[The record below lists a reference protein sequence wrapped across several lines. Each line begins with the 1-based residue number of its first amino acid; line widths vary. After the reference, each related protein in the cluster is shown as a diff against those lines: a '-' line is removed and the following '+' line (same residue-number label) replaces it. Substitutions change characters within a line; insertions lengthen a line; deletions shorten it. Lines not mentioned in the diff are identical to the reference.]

1 MDNTS
6 SPKSAATNQTADQ
19 ALIADDPIAAF
30 RRAND
35 AFATVTN
42 DHASGRAGGPNP
54 SPFIQND
61 LVNLADS
68 MGSPD
73 NPQGA
78 GWGLSSQPIPS
89 GTNQVGQSIASGFG
103 TELPVAG
110 KSQLRANDLGVLMMR
125 LLAPHGRALLHK
137 RHKQFDRQRA
147 WHDP

>member
-1 MDNTS
+1 VDNTPS
-6 SPKSAATNQTADQ
+6 TASAATNQTADH

-35 AFATVTN
+35 ALATVT
-42 DHASGRAGGPNP
+42 SGHAGGPNP
-54 SPFIQND
+54 SLFIQND

-68 MGSPD
+68 MGSFD

-78 GWGLSSQPIPS
+78 GWGLRSQPIPS
-89 GTNQVGQSIASGFG
+89 GTNQIGPSIAPGFG

-110 KSQLRANDLGVLMMR
+110 KSQLTLVISVFKMMR
-125 LLAPHGRALLHK
+125 LLALHGRPLLHK
-137 RHKQFDRQRA
+137 RHKQFNRQRA